1 VSEGRILTVKE
12 FASATRMSEE
22 TIRRRCERG
31 EIRGAFR
38 VATGPWRIP
47 KRTLEPLVPNDPET
61 VELLEAS

>member
-1 VSEGRILTVKE
+1 MRDLLTVRE
-12 FASATRMSEE
+12 FAQAVRLSEE

-47 KRTLEPLVPNDPET
+47 RNTLEQLVAEPE
-61 VELLEAS
+61 LAEAS